1 MRTCKGFTIVELLV
15 VIAIVAILSS
25 VLMPVFG
32 RARAAA
38 RGTACA
44 SNLRQIG
51 QAFVMYAQ
59 DWEGRLPAVMPF
71 MAIAPAGQAWMPALQ
86 PYMKDARLWVCPENT
101 LPVPSYAYNT
111 LLGFPQLLGTS
122 YGQGGVS
129 LDAITVPA
137 NTFLAYDTPNQQP
150 QANNLNG
157 ASASYL
163 IFVFP
168 GQLAE
173 RHPEWEAEYRERLP
187 WQRPRHRDG
196 NHVVFADGHV
206 QWVRL
211 AVQRPWSQSQFNP
224 FQSW

>member
-1 MRTCKGFTIVELLV
+1 MRTRKGFTLVELLV

-38 RGTACA
+38 RSTACV

-51 QAFVMYAQ
+51 QAFGMYAQ
-59 DWEGRLPAVMPF
+59 DWEGHLPAVMPYV
-71 MAIAPAGQAWMPALQ
+71 AVAPAGQAWMPALQ
-86 PYMKDARLWVCPENT
+86 PYVNDSRLWVCPENV

-111 LLGFPQLLGTS
+111 LLGFPRLMGTS
-122 YGQGGVS
+122 YGVGGVL
-129 LDAITVPA
+129 LDAVTVPA
-137 NTFLAYDTPNQQP
+137 NTFLAYDTPNRQAH
-150 QANNLNG
+150 ANNLNG

-163 IFVFP
+163 TFVFP

-173 RHPEWEAEYRERLP
+173 RHPEWEVEYQERVS

-196 NHVVFADGHV
+196 NNVVFADGHV

-224 FQSW
+224 FQTW